1 MTKHTPIPLTET
13 EEKIIDAATR
23 CFVRFGARKTSM
35 NDIASDAGVSRQT
48 IYDLFGG
55 KDELI
60 CAAIR
65 KITDHNLAEVRRL
78 AGAHETLGEKL
89 NVYFAQ
95 TIVKSFEMIATAGDP
110 EDLITGH
117 NKAGKAEIARS
128 HARHEELVAEFL
140 TPYENALKTAGLT
153 AMSQAHFL
161 VTVAMG
167 FKYGAADRTDLD
179 QLLRDLKINCLALL
193 DAA

>member
-35 NDIASDAGVSRQT
+35 NDIAADAGVSRQT

-60 CAAIR
+60 CASIR
-65 KITDHNLAEVRRL
+65 KITNENLAEVRRL
-78 AGAHETLGEKL
+78 ADAHEALAEKL
-89 NVYFAQ
+89 DVYFAQ
-95 TIVKSFEMIATAGDP
+95 TIEKSFEMIATAGDP
-110 EDLITGH
+110 EDLISGH

-128 HARHEELVAEFL
+128 HARHEALIVEFL
-140 TPYENALKTAGLT
+140 KPHESRLLSAGMT
-153 AMSQAHFL
+153 VEVQAHFL

-167 FKYGAADRTDLD
+167 FKYGATDIADLRG
-179 QLLRDLKINCLALL
+179 LLESLKANCLSIIL
-193 DAA
+193 